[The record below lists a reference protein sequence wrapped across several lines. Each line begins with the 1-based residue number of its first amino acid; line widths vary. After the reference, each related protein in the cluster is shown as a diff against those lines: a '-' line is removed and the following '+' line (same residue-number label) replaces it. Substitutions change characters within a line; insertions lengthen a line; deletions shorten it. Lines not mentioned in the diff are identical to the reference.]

1 MKKSKLNKKLDK
13 TKSVKSMKSSK
24 RIKCGIYMSSLMD
37 SYDAVSFFN
46 GLVFFA
52 PVSLLVRTQAGVSQS
67 MFFLLQA
74 LLSAITFLGE
84 IPTGFLT
91 DRIGYKRSL
100 VLSQSLLLLARCLL
114 FVSFLCKS
122 PVLFAIEAV
131 VEGLSYCFLSGTD
144 SAYLYEVYGNEAYLS
159 KTAHASN
166 CGTAGFLIS
175 TLSYVIIYQCG
186 IEGLLLS
193 TMAAGTAA
201 VLFSATLKAEPSKNK
216 QTYYAKENETENE
229 TENEPE
235 NKNSA
240 KKETCAFNIEETAKQ
255 DNEKT
260 TKQGEHS
267 IKQLLSV
274 MKHPKAFLFASALS
288 IFQVSWLLINFFY
301 VEKLGECEISP
312 EWMSA
317 VILGYSAVE
326 MLAEPIIR
334 KLGTSFSKKWARRFG
349 ILCGVGFLAFGFA
362 SKRTLILPLML
373 ILPLLLKLP
382 EYFVMEQENV
392 LVDLLGVKTQ
402 RAAALSI
409 LNMGVSIIEILA
421 LFASAAL
428 TAVGIGW
435 CFLGVGV
442 LLIICML
449 CIFGIDNQ

>member
-1 MKKSKLNKKLDK
+1 MKKSKLNKIKK
-13 TKSVKSMKSSK
+13 IKSIK
-24 RIKCGIYMSSLMD
+24 RIKCGIHMLSLMD

-100 VLSQSLLLLARCLL
+100 VLSQSLLLLARSLL

-122 PVLFAIEAV
+122 PVLFAIEAA
-131 VEGLSYCFLSGTD
+131 VEGLSYCFSSGTD

-175 TLSYVIIYQCG
+175 TLSYVIIYHLCG

-201 VLFSATLKAEPSKNK
+201 AIFSIKLKPEPSKNK
-216 QTYYAKENETENE
+216 QTYYAKENETE
-229 TENEPE
+229 
-235 NKNSA
+235 
-240 KKETCAFNIEETAKQ
+240 KQ
-255 DNEKT
+255 ED
-260 TKQGEHS
+260 HS
-267 IKQLLSV
+267 IRKLLSV
-274 MKHPKAFLFASALS
+274 MKHPRALLFASALS

-301 VEKLGECEISP
+301 VEKLGECGISP

-334 KLGTSFSKKWARRFG
+334 KLGTSFSKRWARRFG
-349 ILCGVGFLAFGFA
+349 ILCGVGFLAFGFV
-362 SKRTLILPLML
+362 SKRILILLLML

-392 LVDLLGVKTQ
+392 LVDLLGVKEQ
-402 RAAALSI
+402 RAAALSV

-449 CIFGIDNQ
+449 CVR

>member
-13 TKSVKSMKSSK
+13 IKSIKSSK
-24 RIKCGIYMSSLMD
+24 RGLHMSSLMD

-100 VLSQSLLLLARCLL
+100 VLSQSLLLLARSLL
-114 FVSFLCKS
+114 FVSFLCKN
-122 PVLFAIEAV
+122 PVLFAIEAA
-131 VEGLSYCFLSGTD
+131 VEGLSYCFSSGTD

-175 TLSYVIIYQCG
+175 TLSYVIIYHQCG

-201 VLFSATLKAEPSKNK
+201 AIFSIKLKPEPSKNK
-216 QTYYAKENETENE
+216 QTCYAKENEA
-229 TENEPE
+229 E
-235 NKNSA
+235 NKNFA
-240 KKETCAFNIEETAKQ
+240 KKETYAFNIEETVKIEETA
-255 DNEKT
+255 
-260 TKQGEHS
+260 KQGEHS

-274 MKHPKAFLFASALS
+274 MKHPRALLFASALS

-301 VEKLGECEISP
+301 VEKLGECGISP

-317 VILGYSAVE
+317 VILGYSAME

-349 ILCGVGFLAFGFA
+349 ILCGVGFLTFGFV

-382 EYFVMEQENV
+382 EYFVMEQENI

-409 LNMGVSIIEILA
+409 LNMGVSIMEILA
-421 LFASAAL
+421 LFASAVL

-435 CFLGVGV
+435 CFIGVGV

-449 CIFGIDNQ
+449 CIFVIDNQ

>member
-1 MKKSKLNKKLDK
+1 MKKLN
-13 TKSVKSMKSSK
+13 
-24 RIKCGIYMSSLMD
+24 RIIKMD

-74 LLSAITFLGE
+74 LLSAIMFLGE

-100 VLSQSLLLLARCLL
+100 VLSQGLLLLARFLL
-114 FVSFLCKS
+114 FVSFICKS
-122 PVLFAIEAV
+122 PVLFSVEAI
-131 VEGLSYCFLSGTD
+131 VEGLSYCFVSGTD
-144 SAYLYEVYGNEAYLS
+144 SAYVYEVYGTKNYLS

-175 TLSYVIIYQCG
+175 TVSYVVIYHVFN

-193 TMAAGTAA
+193 TIATSMAAAF
-201 VLFSATLKAEPSKNK
+201 FSFKLKKEPSKVIAQKEPQNK
-216 QTYYAKENETENE
+216 TTSYTENGQD
-229 TENEPE
+229 
-235 NKNSA
+235 NKNMENCHPL
-240 KKETCAFNIEETAKQ
+240 KKLFST
-255 DNEKT
+255 
-260 TKQGEHS
+260 
-267 IKQLLSV
+267 
-274 MKHPKAFLFASALS
+274 MKHPKALLFAVALS
-288 IFQVSWLLINFFY
+288 VFQVSWLLINFFY
-301 VEKLGECEISP
+301 VGKLEKCGISV

-334 KLGTSFSKKWARRFG
+334 KIGNAFSKKWAFVFG
-349 ILCGVGFLAFGFA
+349 VASGIGFLLFGFISHKIPVVA
-362 SKRTLILPLML
+362 LML

-382 EYFVMEQENV
+382 EYFVMEQENI

-409 LNMGVSIIEILA
+409 LNMGVSIMEILA
-421 LFASAAL
+421 LFASAVL
-428 TAVGIGW
+428 TGVGIGW
-435 CFLGVGV
+435 CFIGVGMI
-442 LLIICML
+442 LIICML

>member
-13 TKSVKSMKSSK
+13 IKSIKSSK
-24 RIKCGIYMSSLMD
+24 RGIHMSSLMD

-100 VLSQSLLLLARCLL
+100 VLSQSLLLLARSLL
-114 FVSFLCKS
+114 FVSFLCKN
-122 PVLFAIEAV
+122 PVLFAIEAA
-131 VEGLSYCFLSGTD
+131 VEGLSYCFSSGTD

-175 TLSYVIIYQCG
+175 TLSYVIIYHQCG

-201 VLFSATLKAEPSKNK
+201 AIFSIKLKPEPSKNK
-216 QTYYAKENETENE
+216 QTCYAKENEA
-229 TENEPE
+229 E
-235 NKNSA
+235 NKNFA
-240 KKETCAFNIEETAKQ
+240 KKETYAFNIEETVKIEETA
-255 DNEKT
+255 
-260 TKQGEHS
+260 KQGEHS

-274 MKHPKAFLFASALS
+274 MKHPRALLFASALP

-301 VEKLGECEISP
+301 VEKLGECGISP

-317 VILGYSAVE
+317 VILGYSAME

-349 ILCGVGFLAFGFA
+349 ILCGVGFLTFGFV

-382 EYFVMEQENV
+382 EYFVMEQENI

-409 LNMGVSIIEILA
+409 LNMGVSIMEILA
-421 LFASAAL
+421 LFASAVL

-435 CFLGVGV
+435 CFIGVGV

-449 CIFGIDNQ
+449 CIFVIDNQ

>member
-13 TKSVKSMKSSK
+13 IKSIKSSK
-24 RIKCGIYMSSLMD
+24 RGIHMSSLMD

-100 VLSQSLLLLARCLL
+100 VLSQSLLLLARSLL
-114 FVSFLCKS
+114 FVSFLCKN
-122 PVLFAIEAV
+122 PVLFAIEAA
-131 VEGLSYCFLSGTD
+131 VEGLSYCFSSGTD

-175 TLSYVIIYQCG
+175 TLSYVIIYHQCG

-201 VLFSATLKAEPSKNK
+201 AIFSIKLKPEPSKNK
-216 QTYYAKENETENE
+216 QTCYAKENEA
-229 TENEPE
+229 E
-235 NKNSA
+235 NKNFA
-240 KKETCAFNIEETAKQ
+240 KKETYAFNIEETVKIEETA
-255 DNEKT
+255 
-260 TKQGEHS
+260 KQGEHS

-274 MKHPKAFLFASALS
+274 MKHPRAL
-288 IFQVSWLLINFFY
+288 LFY
-301 VEKLGECEISP
+301 VEKLGECGISP

-334 KLGTSFSKKWARRFG
+334 KLGTSFSKSWARRFG
-349 ILCGVGFLAFGFA
+349 ILCGVGFLAFGFV
-362 SKRTLILPLML
+362 SKRILILPLML
-373 ILPLLLKLP
+373 VLPLLLKLP

-392 LVDLLGVKTQ
+392 LVDLLGVKEQ
-402 RAAALSI
+402 RAAALSV

-428 TAVGIGW
+428 TAAGIGW

-442 LLIICML
+442 LLIVCML
-449 CIFGIDNQ
+449 CVC

>member
-1 MKKSKLNKKLDK
+1 
-13 TKSVKSMKSSK
+13 
-24 RIKCGIYMSSLMD
+24 MD

-100 VLSQSLLLLARCLL
+100 VLSQSLLLLARSLL

-122 PVLFAIEAV
+122 PVLFAIEAA
-131 VEGLSYCFLSGTD
+131 VEGLSYCFSSGTD

-175 TLSYVIIYQCG
+175 TLSYVIIYHLCG

-201 VLFSATLKAEPSKNK
+201 AIFSIKLKPEPSKNK
-216 QTYYAKENETENE
+216 QTYYAKENETE
-229 TENEPE
+229 
-235 NKNSA
+235 
-240 KKETCAFNIEETAKQ
+240 KQ
-255 DNEKT
+255 ED
-260 TKQGEHS
+260 HS
-267 IKQLLSV
+267 IRKLLSV
-274 MKHPKAFLFASALS
+274 MKHPRALLFASALS

-301 VEKLGECEISP
+301 VEKLGECGISP

-334 KLGTSFSKKWARRFG
+334 KLGTSFSKRWARRFG
-349 ILCGVGFLAFGFA
+349 ILCGVGFLAFGFV
-362 SKRTLILPLML
+362 SKRILILLLML

-392 LVDLLGVKTQ
+392 LVDLLGVKEQ
-402 RAAALSI
+402 RAAALSV

-449 CIFGIDNQ
+449 CVR

>member
-1 MKKSKLNKKLDK
+1 MYNTFDNRRINIRMKKSKLNKI
-13 TKSVKSMKSSK
+13 KSIKS
-24 RIKCGIYMSSLMD
+24 IKCGIHMPSLMD

-74 LLSAITFLGE
+74 LLSTIIFLGE

-100 VLSQSLLLLARCLL
+100 VFSQSLLLLARCLL
-114 FVSFLCKS
+114 FISFLCKS
-122 PVLFAIEAV
+122 PVLFAIEAA
-131 VEGLSYCFLSGTD
+131 VEGVSYCFSSGTD
-144 SAYLYEVYGNEAYLS
+144 SAYLYEMYGNEAYLS

-175 TLSYVIIYQCG
+175 TLSYVIIYHLCG
-186 IEGLLLS
+186 IEGLLIS
-193 TMAAGTAA
+193 TIAAGIAAA
-201 VLFSATLKAEPSKNK
+201 VFSVKLKAEPSKNK
-216 QTYYAKENETENE
+216 QICYAEENETEN
-229 TENEPE
+229 
-235 NKNSA
+235 KNFA
-240 KKETCAFNIEETAKQ
+240 KKETCAFNIEETVKVKIEEMEKQ
-255 DNEKT
+255 EDHPIRK
-260 TKQGEHS
+260 
-267 IKQLLSV
+267 LLSV

-301 VEKLGECEISP
+301 VEKLGECGISP

-317 VILGYSAVE
+317 VILGYSAME

-349 ILCGVGFLAFGFA
+349 ILCGVGFLTFGFV

-382 EYFVMEQENV
+382 EYFVMEQENI

-409 LNMGVSIIEILA
+409 LNMGVSIMEILA
-421 LFASAAL
+421 LFASAVL
-428 TAVGIGW
+428 TAVGIGG
-435 CFLGVGV
+435 CFIGVGV
-442 LLIICML
+442 LRIICML
-449 CIFGIDNQ
+449 CIFVIDNQ

>member
-13 TKSVKSMKSSK
+13 IKSIKSSK
-24 RIKCGIYMSSLMD
+24 RGIHMSSLMD

-100 VLSQSLLLLARCLL
+100 VLSQSLLLLARSLL
-114 FVSFLCKS
+114 FVSFLCKN
-122 PVLFAIEAV
+122 PVLFAIEAA
-131 VEGLSYCFLSGTD
+131 VEGLSYCFSSGTD

-175 TLSYVIIYQCG
+175 TLSYVIIYHQCG

-201 VLFSATLKAEPSKNK
+201 AIFSIKLKPEPSKNK
-216 QTYYAKENETENE
+216 QTCYAKENEA
-229 TENEPE
+229 E
-235 NKNSA
+235 NKNFA
-240 KKETCAFNIEETAKQ
+240 KKETYAFNIEETVKIEETA
-255 DNEKT
+255 
-260 TKQGEHS
+260 KQGEHS

-274 MKHPKAFLFASALS
+274 MKHPRALLFASALS

-301 VEKLGECEISP
+301 VEKLGECGISP

-334 KLGTSFSKKWARRFG
+334 KLGTSFSKSWARRFG
-349 ILCGVGFLAFGFA
+349 ILCGVGFLAFGFV
-362 SKRTLILPLML
+362 SKRILILPLML
-373 ILPLLLKLP
+373 VLPLLLKLP

-392 LVDLLGVKTQ
+392 LQNVVRQFGPYPS
-402 RAAALSI
+402 RA
-409 LNMGVSIIEILA
+409 
-421 LFASAAL
+421 
-428 TAVGIGW
+428 
-435 CFLGVGV
+435 
-442 LLIICML
+442 
-449 CIFGIDNQ
+449 

>member
-1 MKKSKLNKKLDK
+1 MYNTFDNRRIKIRMKKSKLNKKLDK
-13 TKSVKSMKSSK
+13 IKGIKSSK
-24 RIKCGIYMSSLMD
+24 RGIHVSSLMD

-100 VLSQSLLLLARCLL
+100 VLSQSLLLLARGLL
-114 FVSFLCKS
+114 FASFLCKS
-122 PVLFAIEAV
+122 PVLFAIEAA
-131 VEGLSYCFLSGTD
+131 VEGLSYSFLSGTD
-144 SAYLYEVYGNEAYLS
+144 SAYLYEMYGNEAYLS

-166 CGTAGFLIS
+166 CSTAGFLIS
-175 TLSYVIIYQCG
+175 TLSYVIIYHLYG

-193 TMAAGTAA
+193 TIAAGTAA
-201 VLFSATLKAEPSKNK
+201 AIFSIKLKPEPSKSK
-216 QTYYAKENETENE
+216 KISCAKEYETQSN
-229 TENEPE
+229 
-235 NKNSA
+235 NSGG
-240 KKETCAFNIEETAKQ
+240 KETYAFNIEETVKIEETAKQ
-255 DNEKT
+255 R
-260 TKQGEHS
+260 EHS

-301 VEKLGECEISP
+301 VEKLGECGISP

-334 KLGTSFSKKWARRFG
+334 KLGTSFSKRWARCFG
-349 ILCGVGFLAFGFA
+349 ILCGVGFLAFGFV
-362 SKRTLILPLML
+362 SKRILILLLML

-392 LVDLLGVKTQ
+392 LVDMLGVKTQ
-402 RAAALSI
+402 RAAALSV

-449 CIFGIDNQ
+449 CVR

>member
-1 MKKSKLNKKLDK
+1 MRYHS
-13 TKSVKSMKSSK
+13 SMD
-24 RIKCGIYMSSLMD
+24 L
-37 SYDAVSFFN
+37 
-46 GLVFFA
+46 
-52 PVSLLVRTQAGVSQS
+52 
-67 MFFLLQA
+67 
-74 LLSAITFLGE
+74 
-84 IPTGFLT
+84 
-91 DRIGYKRSL
+91 
-100 VLSQSLLLLARCLL
+100 
-114 FVSFLCKS
+114 SFLHRCRFWCAHRQVYHRACS
-122 PVLFAIEAV
+122 FCCRRFSLR
-131 VEGLSYCFLSGTD
+131 SHFLEKKH
-144 SAYLYEVYGNEAYLS
+144 YEQE
-159 KTAHASN
+159 
-166 CGTAGFLIS
+166 
-175 TLSYVIIYQCG
+175 
-186 IEGLLLS
+186 
-193 TMAAGTAA
+193 
-201 VLFSATLKAEPSKNK
+201 
-216 QTYYAKENETENE
+216 
-229 TENEPE
+229 
-235 NKNSA
+235 
-240 KKETCAFNIEETAKQ
+240 
-255 DNEKT
+255 
-260 TKQGEHS
+260 EHS

-301 VEKLGECEISP
+301 VEKLGECESSP

-349 ILCGVGFLAFGFA
+349 ILCGIGFLVFGFA
-362 SKRTLILPLML
+362 SKRIFILPLML
-373 ILPLLLKLP
+373 MLPLLLKLP

>member
-1 MKKSKLNKKLDK
+1 MYNTFDNRRVNIRMKKSKLNKKLDK
-13 TKSVKSMKSSK
+13 IKSIKSSK
-24 RIKCGIYMSSLMD
+24 RGIHMSSLMD

-100 VLSQSLLLLARCLL
+100 VLSQSLLLLARSLL
-114 FVSFLCKS
+114 FVSFLCKN
-122 PVLFAIEAV
+122 PVLFAIEAA
-131 VEGLSYCFLSGTD
+131 VEGLSYCFSSGTD

-175 TLSYVIIYQCG
+175 TLSYVIIYHQCG

-201 VLFSATLKAEPSKNK
+201 AIFSIKLKPEPSKNK
-216 QTYYAKENETENE
+216 QTCYAKENEA
-229 TENEPE
+229 E
-235 NKNSA
+235 NKNFA
-240 KKETCAFNIEETAKQ
+240 KKETYAFNIEETVKIEETA
-255 DNEKT
+255 
-260 TKQGEHS
+260 KQGEHS

-274 MKHPKAFLFASALS
+274 MKHPRALLFASALS

-301 VEKLGECEISP
+301 VEKLGECGISP

-334 KLGTSFSKKWARRFG
+334 KLGTSFSKSWARRFG
-349 ILCGVGFLAFGFA
+349 ILCGVGFLAFGFV
-362 SKRTLILPLML
+362 SKRILILPLML
-373 ILPLLLKLP
+373 VLPLLLKLP

-392 LVDLLGVKTQ
+392 LVDLLGVKEQ
-402 RAAALSI
+402 RAAALSV

-421 LFASAAL
+421 LFASTAL
-428 TAVGIGW
+428 TAAGIGW

-442 LLIICML
+442 LLIVCML
-449 CIFGIDNQ
+449 CVC

>member
-1 MKKSKLNKKLDK
+1 MKTSKLNKIKS
-13 TKSVKSMKSSK
+13 TKNIKSIK
-24 RIKCGIYMSSLMD
+24 RGILGSSLMD

-122 PVLFAIEAV
+122 PVLFAIEAA
-131 VEGLSYCFLSGTD
+131 VEGLSYCFSSGTD

-175 TLSYVIIYQCG
+175 TLSYVIIYHLCG

-201 VLFSATLKAEPSKNK
+201 AIFSIKLKPEPSKSK
-216 QTYYAKENETENE
+216 KISCEKENETQAN
-229 TENEPE
+229 
-235 NKNSA
+235 NSGG
-240 KKETCAFNIEETAKQ
+240 KETCAFNIEETVKQEEAKQ
-255 DNEKT
+255 EDHPIRK
-260 TKQGEHS
+260 
-267 IKQLLSV
+267 LLSV
-274 MKHPKAFLFASALS
+274 MKHPKALLFASALS

-301 VEKLGECEISP
+301 VEKLGECGISP

-349 ILCGVGFLAFGFA
+349 ILCGVGFLAFGFV
-362 SKRTLILPLML
+362 SKRILILPLML

-392 LVDLLGVKTQ
+392 LVDMLGVKEQ
-402 RAAALSI
+402 RAAALSV

-449 CIFGIDNQ
+449 CVR

>member
-1 MKKSKLNKKLDK
+1 MKKLN
-13 TKSVKSMKSSK
+13 
-24 RIKCGIYMSSLMD
+24 RIIKID

-100 VLSQSLLLLARCLL
+100 VLSQGLLLLARFLL
-114 FVSFLCKS
+114 FVGFICKS
-122 PVLFAIEAV
+122 STLFAVEVI
-131 VEGLSYCFLSGTD
+131 VEGLSYCFVSGTD
-144 SAYLYEVYGNEAYLS
+144 SAYVYEVYGTKNYLS
-159 KTAHASN
+159 KMAHASN
-166 CGTAGFLIS
+166 CGTAGFFIS
-175 TLSYVIIYQCG
+175 TVGYVVIYHVFG

-193 TMAAGTAA
+193 TIATGMAAAILNTTAEQIKNRQSNHKNMENCHPLKQ
-201 VLFSATLKAEPSKNK
+201 LFST
-216 QTYYAKENETENE
+216 
-229 TENEPE
+229 
-235 NKNSA
+235 
-240 KKETCAFNIEETAKQ
+240 
-255 DNEKT
+255 
-260 TKQGEHS
+260 
-267 IKQLLSV
+267 
-274 MKHPKAFLFASALS
+274 MKHPKALLFAVTLS
-288 IFQVSWLLINFFY
+288 VFQVSWLLINFFY
-301 VEKLGECEISP
+301 AGKLEKCGISV

-334 KLGTSFSKKWARRFG
+334 KLGNAFSKKWAFVFG
-349 ILCGVGFLAFGFA
+349 VASGIGFLLFGFA
-362 SKRTLILPLML
+362 SRKISVVALML

-392 LVDLLGVKTQ
+392 LVDMLGADPQ

-409 LNMGVSIIEILA
+409 LNMGVSIMEILT
-421 LFASAAL
+421 LFASAVL

-435 CFLGVGV
+435 CFFGVGI
-442 LLIICML
+442 LLIIAML
-449 CIFGIDNQ
+449 CLNATN

>member
-1 MKKSKLNKKLDK
+1 MYNTFDNRRIKIRMKTSKLNKIKN
-13 TKSVKSMKSSK
+13 VKS
-24 RIKCGIYMSSLMD
+24 IKCGIHMSSLMD

-100 VLSQSLLLLARCLL
+100 VLSQSLLLLARSLL

-122 PVLFAIEAV
+122 PVLFAIEAA

-175 TLSYVIIYQCG
+175 TLSYVIIYHLCG

-201 VLFSATLKAEPSKNK
+201 VIFSIKLKPDPSKNK
-216 QTYYAKENETENE
+216 QTYYAKENEA
-229 TENEPE
+229 E

-240 KKETCAFNIEETAKQ
+240 KKETCAFNIEETEKQ
-255 DNEKT
+255 EDHPIRK
-260 TKQGEHS
+260 
-267 IKQLLSV
+267 LLSV
-274 MKHPKAFLFASALS
+274 MKHPKALLFAAALS

-301 VEKLGECEISP
+301 VEKLGECRISP

-326 MLAEPIIR
+326 MLAEPILR

-349 ILCGVGFLAFGFA
+349 ILCGVGFLAFGFV
-362 SKRTLILPLML
+362 SKRILILPLML

-392 LVDLLGVKTQ
+392 LVDLLGVKEQ
-402 RAAALSI
+402 RAAALSV

-449 CIFGIDNQ
+449 CAR

>member
-1 MKKSKLNKKLDK
+1 MKKSKLNKIKK
-13 TKSVKSMKSSK
+13 IKSIK
-24 RIKCGIYMSSLMD
+24 RIKCGIHMLSLMD

-100 VLSQSLLLLARCLL
+100 VLSQSLLLLARSLL

-122 PVLFAIEAV
+122 PVLFAIEAA
-131 VEGLSYCFLSGTD
+131 VEGLSYCFSSGTD

-175 TLSYVIIYQCG
+175 TLSYVIIYHLCG

-201 VLFSATLKAEPSKNK
+201 AIFSIKLKPEPSKNK
-216 QTYYAKENETENE
+216 QTYYAKENETE
-229 TENEPE
+229 
-235 NKNSA
+235 
-240 KKETCAFNIEETAKQ
+240 KQ
-255 DNEKT
+255 ED
-260 TKQGEHS
+260 HS
-267 IKQLLSV
+267 IRKLLSV
-274 MKHPKAFLFASALS
+274 MKHPRALLFASALS

-301 VEKLGECEISP
+301 VEKLGECGISP

-334 KLGTSFSKKWARRFG
+334 KLGTSFSKRWARRFG
-349 ILCGVGFLAFGFA
+349 ILCGVGFLAFGFV
-362 SKRTLILPLML
+362 SKRILILLLML

-392 LVDLLGVKTQ
+392 LVDLLGVKEQ
-402 RAAALSI
+402 RAAALSV

-449 CIFGIDNQ
+449 CAR

>member
-13 TKSVKSMKSSK
+13 IKSIKSSK
-24 RIKCGIYMSSLMD
+24 RGIHMSSLMD

-100 VLSQSLLLLARCLL
+100 VLSQSLLLLARSLL
-114 FVSFLCKS
+114 FVSFLCKN
-122 PVLFAIEAV
+122 PVLFAIEAA
-131 VEGLSYCFLSGTD
+131 VEGLSYCFSSGTD

-175 TLSYVIIYQCG
+175 TLSYVIIYHQCG

-201 VLFSATLKAEPSKNK
+201 AIFSIKLKPEPSKNK
-216 QTYYAKENETENE
+216 QTCYAKENEA
-229 TENEPE
+229 E
-235 NKNSA
+235 NKNFA
-240 KKETCAFNIEETAKQ
+240 KKETYAFNIEETVKIEETA
-255 DNEKT
+255 
-260 TKQGEHS
+260 KQGEHS

-274 MKHPKAFLFASALS
+274 MKHPRALLFASALS

-301 VEKLGECEISP
+301 VEKLGECGISP

-317 VILGYSAVE
+317 VILGYSAME

-334 KLGTSFSKKWARRFG
+334 KLGTSFSKRWARRFG
-349 ILCGVGFLAFGFA
+349 ILCGVGFLTFGFV

-392 LVDLLGVKTQ
+392 LVDLLGVKEQ
-402 RAAALSI
+402 RAAALSV

-428 TAVGIGW
+428 TAAGIGW

-442 LLIICML
+442 LLIVCML
-449 CIFGIDNQ
+449 CVC

>member
-13 TKSVKSMKSSK
+13 IKSIKSSK
-24 RIKCGIYMSSLMD
+24 RGIHMSSLMD

-100 VLSQSLLLLARCLL
+100 VLSQSLLLLARSLL
-114 FVSFLCKS
+114 FVSFLCKN
-122 PVLFAIEAV
+122 PVLFAIEAA
-131 VEGLSYCFLSGTD
+131 VEGLSYCFSSGTD

-175 TLSYVIIYQCG
+175 TLSYVIIYHQCG

-201 VLFSATLKAEPSKNK
+201 AIFSIKLKPEPSKNK
-216 QTYYAKENETENE
+216 QTCYAKENEA
-229 TENEPE
+229 E
-235 NKNSA
+235 NKNFA
-240 KKETCAFNIEETAKQ
+240 KKETYAFNIEETVKIEETA
-255 DNEKT
+255 
-260 TKQGEHS
+260 KQGEHS

-274 MKHPKAFLFASALS
+274 MKHPRALLFASALS

-301 VEKLGECEISP
+301 VEKLGECGISP

-317 VILGYSAVE
+317 VILGYSAME

-349 ILCGVGFLAFGFA
+349 ILCGVGFLTFGFV

-382 EYFVMEQENV
+382 EYFVMEQENI

-409 LNMGVSIIEILA
+409 LNMGVSIMEILA
-421 LFASAAL
+421 LFASAVL

-435 CFLGVGV
+435 CFIGVGV

-449 CIFGIDNQ
+449 CIFVIDNQ